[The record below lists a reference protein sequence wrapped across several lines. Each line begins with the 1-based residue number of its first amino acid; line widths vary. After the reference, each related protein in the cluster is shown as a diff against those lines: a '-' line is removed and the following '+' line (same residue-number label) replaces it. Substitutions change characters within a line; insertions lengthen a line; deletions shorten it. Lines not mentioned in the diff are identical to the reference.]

1 VTGAG
6 LPAAPPAGALVPVRV
21 SKERWTRAGDLL
33 LRLAGAVLS
42 LAGGLVVAVL
52 SVLSV
57 PWRVDTWFGLVRLPL
72 AIGLALLGTVALVW
86 FAPRAAGTRWA
97 VLLPA
102 AGWFTVVGATVFPWR
117 DGTQLLILADPVAF
131 LTVLAGTMVMI
142 AAVTVGLTSR
152 PRRRA
157 VDSGDDRPG

>member
-6 LPAAPPAGALVPVRV
+6 PPGAPLPGAPPPGAPPAGALLPARV
-21 SKERWTRAGDLL
+21 SSQRWTRAGDVL
-33 LRLAGAVLS
+33 LRVAGALLS

-57 PWRVDTWFGLVRLPL
+57 PWRVDTWFGPVRLP
-72 AIGLALLGTVALVW
+72 AAVGFALLGAVALVW

-102 AGWFTVVGATVFPWR
+102 AGWFVVVAATVFPWR
-117 DGTQLLILADPVAF
+117 DGTQLLILTDPVAF

-142 AAVTVGLTSR
+142 AAVMVGLTSR
-152 PRRRA
+152 PRPR
-157 VDSGDDRPG
+157 